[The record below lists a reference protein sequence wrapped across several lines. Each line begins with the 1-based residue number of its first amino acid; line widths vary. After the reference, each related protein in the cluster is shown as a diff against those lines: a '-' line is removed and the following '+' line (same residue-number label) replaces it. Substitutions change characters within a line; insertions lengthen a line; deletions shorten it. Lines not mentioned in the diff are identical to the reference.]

1 MPVIGMDPSES
12 LLAYTRRHVTDP
24 WAEFLHGDAAAL
36 PVADAAFDVVISGL
50 VPNFVPDQRQAAA
63 AMRRAARLNGTV
75 AAYV

>member
-1 MPVIGMDPSES
+1 MPVFGMDPSES
-12 LLAYTRRHVTDP
+12 LLAYTRHHVTDP
-24 WAEFLHGDAAAL
+24 RAEFLYGDAAAL

-50 VPNFVPDQRQAAA
+50 VPNFVPDQRKAAA